1 MTKKKKKSADV
12 MRHFNRRCMERI
24 GMLLSQKEL
33 KNRMLKH
40 ELSVVMR
47 ESNERTHFLVP
58 QDLLPK
64 WHTREMVAV
73 YDKKRHCFV
82 TVLFNLE
89 NCAHEKIDA
98 AL

>member
-12 MRHFNRRCMERI
+12 IRHFNRRCMERI

-58 QDLLPK
+58 KDMLPN
-64 WHTREMVAV
+64 WHKNEMVAV
-73 YDKKRHCFV
+73 YDKRRHDFV
-82 TVLFNLE
+82 TVLYKNLVDWVG
-89 NCAHEKIDA
+89 CGI
-98 AL
+98 